1 MSARQRVSGVGV
13 AVLAAAG
20 VAACAMGGPT
30 WWTGPDP
37 TYDDAVDVQRVRAGI
52 AALRREYRR
61 GPTALFSVGQLH
73 LANARQKIVAEG
85 RNPEVAVE
93 HAIESM
99 VDEGARGVNYWTL
112 KVDRL
117 EDLRPPA
124 DLVQPPRLSLAVAIL
139 RQRADQHPR
148 YFVVLVTSSLLEH
161 EEPR

>member
-1 MSARQRVSGVGV
+1 MSARQGVSVV
-13 AVLAAAG
+13 AVVAFAAG
-20 VAACAMGGPT
+20 VAACATGGPS

-52 AALRREYRR
+52 AALRREYHR

-73 LANARQKIVAEG
+73 LASARQKIVAEG

-93 HAIESM
+93 HAIDSM
-99 VDEGARGVNYWTL
+99 VDEGARGVTYWTL
-112 KVDRL
+112 KVDAL

-124 DLVQPPRLSLAVAIL
+124 DLVQPPRLSLAIAIL
-139 RQRADQHPR
+139 RQREGQHPR
-148 YFVVLVTSSLLEH
+148 YVVVLVTSSLLEH